1 MHMCSS
7 MLTFGTY
14 LLSNDDGVP
23 SPLDD
28 PPTSVDWAID
38 ICRQSV
44 KDQMQSKNKYM
55 DVAKSINAYIS
66 FRICDS
72 LSWPG
77 TIVILLL

>member
-7 MLTFGTY
+7 ILTLGTY
-14 LLSNDDGVP
+14 LLLNDDGVP
-23 SPLDD
+23 SPFDD
-28 PPTSVDWAID
+28 PPTSLDRAVD

-55 DVAKSINAYIS
+55 DVEKSINAYIS
-66 FRICDS
+66 FRICDI

-77 TIVILLL
+77 TIIILSL

>member
-7 MLTFGTY
+7 ILTLGTY

-28 PPTSVDWAID
+28 PPTSLDWAVD

-44 KDQMQSKNKYM
+44 KDQMQSKTSTWM
-55 DVAKSINAYIS
+55 
-66 FRICDS
+66 
-72 LSWPG
+72 
-77 TIVILLL
+77 